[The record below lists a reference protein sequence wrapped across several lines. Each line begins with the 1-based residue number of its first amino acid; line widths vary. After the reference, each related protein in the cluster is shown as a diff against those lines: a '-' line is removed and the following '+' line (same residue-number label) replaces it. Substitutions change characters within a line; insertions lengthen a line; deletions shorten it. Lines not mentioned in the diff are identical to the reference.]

1 MIIVGLFIEGYGY
14 LFLPL
19 VWPHGP
25 IGHLGGPA
33 PESLVNGQFWG
44 RGPLGPPKRPI
55 GPCGQTRGRNKYVV
69 SSLLSTCISQ
79 GLLLFRW
86 LGSFEWV
93 VGRILKIC

>member
-1 MIIVGLFIEGYGY
+1 MIIVGLFIEGYG
-14 LFLPL
+14 
-19 VWPHGP
+19 
-25 IGHLGGPA
+25 
-33 PESLVNGQFWG
+33 
-44 RGPLGPPKRPI
+44 
-55 GPCGQTRGRNKYVV
+55 YVV